1 MVVLFFMCRER
12 CRAGIIPTM
21 TEGLPAILDDTAWA
35 TAWVTS
41 LNRDLR
47 AAADSISGL
56 LNLPTE
62 RRAIGIIPAV
72 YFPRLRMGTVMYSR
86 WEAGSDDAITA
97 FPWGVP
103 ATALPPPYGCYVP
116 RLEDQRSC
124 LISHVAALLDPVMD
138 GKATTYDEISEST
151 ALQGWWGAS
160 TWVEGTDL
168 FVLDELYLLDPAL
181 KAVTVL
187 LMLPSN
193 REPVSYVPLFYIQS
207 NEAYDPELLVTA
219 LKKVLAQP
227 FGSVEPISRAM
238 RTVAHSAN
246 VRAQAW
252 LNPKTGLLSQRGL
265 QAVERDV
272 RHRIM
277 KGHSFAK
284 LFFDIDH
291 FKALNDEIGYDAA
304 DAVARRIADAVLKRL
319 QVDIDAEFARVI
331 DATSK
336 LTGRSAPL
344 NSVPVPVPDAFRAF
358 IGHVSGDE
366 FKLFVRLDS
375 GHENPSE
382 QLSLQ
387 EQDRLHHDRVAAV
400 ADAILEAVP
409 REYAD
414 AAADDGGSL
423 EQRASALS
431 PALRER
437 FVPPP
442 RRRRLGATKIA
453 AEKRQNERPLSVSM
467 GVARLEV
474 MTSVEARDETT
485 YGSVDAGDLEQL
497 DEPLR
502 TLDTLS
508 ERALEAAKNRGRG
521 RAVASD
527 EVLPRGGIIVER
539 LDHEFRL
546 SLGQVDGVEIGM
558 EFDVYRESNAEVLA
572 EGARVAQEER
582 RAFRKLPSWV
592 ARIQVH
598 QLASRDSL
606 AHVVNGAV
614 DELHKNQWLRRPG
627 PPLDS
632 AAVVKLRIR

>member
-1 MVVLFFMCRER
+1 
-12 CRAGIIPTM
+12 M
-21 TEGLPAILDDTAWA
+21 TEVLPPMLDDEAWA
-35 TAWVTS
+35 TAWASS
-41 LNRDLR
+41 LNHDLR
-47 AAADSISGL
+47 EAAASVAGL
-56 LNLPTE
+56 LNRE
-62 RRAIGIIPAV
+62 REPRTIGIIPAV
-72 YFPRLRMGTVMYSR
+72 YFPKLRMGTVMYSR
-86 WEAGSDDAITA
+86 WEAGSEDVITA

-116 RLEDQRSC
+116 RLEDLGCC
-124 LISHVAALLDPVMD
+124 LISHVAALLDPVID
-138 GKATTYDEISEST
+138 GRATTYEGIRESS

-160 TWVEGTDL
+160 SWVEGTDL

-181 KAVTVL
+181 KAVTTL

-193 REPVSYVPLFYIQS
+193 CERVSYVPLFYIQS
-207 NEAYDPELLVTA
+207 NEAYDPELLVTK
-219 LKKVLAQP
+219 LKTVLSQP
-227 FGSVEPISRAM
+227 FGGEEPISRAM
-238 RTVAHSAN
+238 RAVAHSAN
-246 VRAQAW
+246 VRAEAW

-265 QAVERDV
+265 EVVERDV
-272 RHRIM
+272 RHRVM

-291 FKALNDEIGYDAA
+291 FKALNDEIGYAAA
-304 DAVARRIADAVLKRL
+304 DVVARRIADAVLKRL
-319 QVDIDAEFARVI
+319 QDDVDDEFVKRIGAAR
-331 DATSK
+331 DS
-336 LTGRSAPL
+336 TGRSAPL
-344 NSVPVPVPDAFRAF
+344 NSVPLPVPDAFRAF
-358 IGHVSGDE
+358 VGHVSGDE

-375 GHENPSE
+375 GHENPAE
-382 QLSLQ
+382 QLTSQ

-400 ADAILEAVP
+400 ADSILEAVP
-409 REYAD
+409 RQYAD
-414 AAADDGGSL
+414 VAADDRSSSD
-423 EQRASALS
+423 ERADTLS
-431 PALRER
+431 RALRER

-442 RRRRLGATKIA
+442 RRKRLGATKIA
-453 AEKRQNERPLSVSM
+453 AKKRQNERPLSISM

-474 MTSVEARDETT
+474 TTIAEAKEDPT
-485 YGSVDAGDLEQL
+485 YGSVKAGELDQL

-539 LDHEFRL
+539 LDQEFLL

-558 EFDVYRESNAEVLA
+558 EFDVYRESNAGVLA
-572 EGARVAQEER
+572 ESARVAQEER

-598 QLASRDSL
+598 QVASRDSL

-614 DELHKNQWLRRPG
+614 EELHKNQWLRRPG

-632 AAVVKLRIR
+632 AAIVKLCIR